1 MNEPFIY
8 HKPVSGAAFAGRS
21 AEARGL
27 ANMLSS
33 GENVV
38 VYEPPKSGK
47 HSLMMQATF
56 IANQKGTPFCTA
68 EVDMS
73 AIRSSKDFACALGSA
88 AVNACCTGPG
98 ECAEAVRT
106 LLDGTRLVFDPVQY
120 SAGAASV
127 SASWDLGEED
137 FAALLGLPYRL
148 SEMKG
153 RRIVVILDEFQNI
166 MHFDDADMMLRLAE
180 RVLKDE
186 ADYRTC
192 YYYGGDADFT
202 NMRSYLKSSGFER
215 IVCDKDFPV
224 SQRLSKWGAHDHLVF
239 DRLLDDMK
247 QEDTLSA
254 GRQPRFRVLQT
265 SSSHEPFEVPYRRLA
280 DDRLNAFAYTDSC
293 VGDFIQRFRQL
304 PQWHNTLVVLVPD
317 HLGAYPENLST
328 LSVERYQVPLLLVGG
343 AVAGPKRVDVYGSQQ
358 DIAATLLAQM
368 GLPHGEFTF
377 SKDLMNPAAPHFGFF
392 TVPDAFGMVTEDNRV
407 VFDCQSG
414 KVSLDEGTAQG
425 RNLPLGK
432 AYLQKLYDDV
442 AAR

>member
-38 VYEPPKSGK
+38 IYEPPKSGK

-106 LLDGTRLVFDPVQY
+106 LLDGTKLVFDPVQY
-120 SAGAASV
+120 SAGGASV

-137 FAALLGLPYRL
+137 FTALLSLPYRL

-186 ADYRTC
+186 AS
-192 YYYGGDADFT
+192 GGRPA
-202 NMRSYLKSSGFER
+202 SYLFSGSKVNAMHEIFGTHRRFFRLVER
-215 IVCDKDFPV
+215 IRLTEISEADIV
-224 SQRLSKWGAHDHLVF
+224 SHVNRGF
-239 DRLLDDMK
+239 
-247 QEDTLSA
+247 
-254 GRQPRFRVLQT
+254 
-265 SSSHEPFEVPYRRLA
+265 
-280 DDRLNAFAYTDSC
+280 NA
-293 VGDFIQRFRQL
+293 
-304 PQWHNTLVVLVPD
+304 
-317 HLGAYPENLST
+317 
-328 LSVERYQVPLLLVGG
+328 
-343 AVAGPKRVDVYGSQQ
+343 
-358 DIAATLLAQM
+358 
-368 GLPHGEFTF
+368 
-377 SKDLMNPAAPHFGFF
+377 
-392 TVPDAFGMVTEDNRV
+392 
-407 VFDCQSG
+407 SG
-414 KVSLDEGTAQG
+414 KVMEKDILLGACRLFRNNIFYVNLLCSICDSLTRGYVVEATVKDALARMLAIYGPRYHAIMDDLTGFQARLLRAVLEGHSKFTGADVIEDYGLNSSANVKRLRDALCKKEVISFDDDG
-425 RNLPLGK
+425 RPYVIDPLFEYWVRTYYFK
-432 AYLQKLYDDV
+432 LQ
-442 AAR
+442 